1 MLHGKE
7 LNKLEIVEEKM
18 PADFESILF
27 VDEGIEWVKIK
38 VFNDHNLAVGLN
50 RNRNVKTGQINA
62 AVYRMNTGGFKGFF
76 DLIEV
81 LPGTKRSFKKRDMKI
96 AKWYY
101 RELCEAFKDGILMS
115 NESRTMSHKEWRD

>member
-1 MLHGKE
+1 
-7 LNKLEIVEEKM
+7 M

-27 VDEGIEWVKIK
+27 ADEGIEWIKIK

-50 RNRNVKTGQINA
+50 RNKNVKTGQVNVS
-62 AVYRMNTGGFKGFF
+62 VYRMNIGEFKGFF
-76 DLIEV
+76 DLIEA
-81 LPGTKRSFKKRDMKI
+81 LPGTKRSFKKRDIKI

-101 RELCEAFKDGILMS
+101 RELCEAFKNGILLS